1 MKIALYGK
9 HPVNGDDQFLEHLL
23 EVLRQRGCGVWIYK
37 MWMQPRELAGHLNM
51 PFQVFES
58 CEQIKAEGIDFLLSI
73 GGDGTLLDT
82 LPLVHDSGIPVIGIN
97 LGRLGFLSA
106 AGREDLYQVM
116 DSIFQGN
123 IHLEPRTLIQLQSN
137 NFTPYPYALNELS
150 ILKELPA
157 SMISISVWIDGEFL
171 NTYWADG
178 LLIATPTGSTAY
190 SLSCGGPIITPN
202 SRNLLITP
210 VANHNLTVRPVVVPD
225 SSCIEVEVD
234 TKSGRFV
241 LGLDSR
247 VGIMKKK
254 TRMQIRLAP
263 FTLNLGRLPSRT
275 FYSTLRAKLTWGHDI
290 RN

>member
-1 MKIALYGK
+1 MRIALYGK
-9 HPVNGDDQFLEHLL
+9 HPVNGEDRFLEHLFGEL
-23 EVLRQRGCGVWIYK
+23 VSRGCTIYIHRS
-37 MWMQPRELAGHLNM
+37 WTQPQQLADRMGIQYL
-51 PFQVFES
+51 VFEKP
-58 CEQIKAEGIDFLLSI
+58 EELVEVDYLLSI

-82 LPLVHDSGIPVIGIN
+82 LPLVHDRGIPVLGIN

-106 AGREDLYQVM
+106 AGREDLAQVLSCLF
-116 DSIFQGN
+116 DGN
-123 IHLEPRTLIQLQSN
+123 IDLEPRSLLKLEAEG
-137 NFTPYPYALNELS
+137 FKAYPYALNEIS

-157 SMISISVWIDGEFL
+157 SMLSISVWIDGEFL

-190 SLSCGGPIITPN
+190 SLSCGGPIITPK
-202 SRNLLITP
+202 SRSLVITP

-225 SSCIEVEVD
+225 SSHISVEVE

-247 VGIMKKK
+247 VGIMK
-254 TRMQIRLAP
+254 TRSRMEIQLAP

>member
-1 MKIALYGK
+1 MNIALYGK
-9 HPVNGDDQFLEHLL
+9 HPVNGEDQFLEHLL
-23 EVLRQRGCGVWIYK
+23 EALQQRGCGVYIYK
-37 MWMQPRELAGHLNM
+37 KWSQPCELAERMGMQFSL
-51 PFQVFES
+51 FDS
-58 CEQIKAEGIDFLLSI
+58 YKQITAEGIDYLLSI

-106 AGREDLYQVM
+106 AGREDLQQVI
-116 DSIFQGN
+116 DSIFGHR
-123 IHLEPRTLIQLQSN
+123 IFLEPRTLIQLELD
-137 NFTPYPYALNELS
+137 NFASYPFALNEVS

-157 SMISISVWIDGEFL
+157 SMLSISVWIDGEFL

-202 SRNLLITP
+202 SHSLVITP

-225 SSCIEVEVD
+225 TSVIQVEIE
-234 TKSGRFV
+234 TKTGRYV

-247 VGIMKKK
+247 VGIMKNRK
-254 TRMQIRLAP
+254 RMQIRLAP

-275 FYSTLRAKLTWGHDI
+275 FYTTLRAKLTWGHDI

>member
-1 MKIALYGK
+1 MRIALYGK
-9 HPVNGDDQFLEHLL
+9 HPVNGEDHFLEHLFGEL
-23 EVLRQRGCGVWIYK
+23 VARGCTVLIYRS
-37 MWMQPRELAGHLNM
+37 WSQPQQLADKLGLHYY
-51 PFQVFES
+51 VFEKPEHLS
-58 CEQIKAEGIDFLLSI
+58 GVDYLLSI

-82 LPLVHDSGIPVIGIN
+82 LPLVHDSGIPVLGIN

-106 AGREDLYQVM
+106 AGREDLDQVLSCLF
-116 DSIFQGN
+116 DGKVN
-123 IHLEPRTLIQLQSN
+123 LEPRSLLMLEAEG
-137 NFTPYPYALNELS
+137 FKAYPYALNEIS

-157 SMISISVWIDGEFL
+157 SMLSISVWIDGEFL

-202 SRNLLITP
+202 SRSLVITP
-210 VANHNLTVRPVVVPD
+210 VANHNLTVRPIVVPD
-225 SSCIEVEVD
+225 TSQIGVEVE

-247 VGIMKKK
+247 VGIMK
-254 TRMQIRLAP
+254 TRSRMHIQLAP
-263 FTLNLGRLPSRT
+263 FALNLGRLPSRT

>member
-1 MKIALYGK
+1 MNIALYGK
-9 HPVNGDDQFLEHLL
+9 HPVNGEDQFLEHLL
-23 EVLRQRGCGVWIYK
+23 EALHQRGCGVYIYK
-37 MWMQPRELAGHLNM
+37 TWLQPCELAKRMGIR
-51 PFQVFES
+51 FSIFENYL
-58 CEQIKAEGIDFLLSI
+58 QIVSEGIDYLLSI

-106 AGREDLYQVM
+106 AGREDLQQVM
-116 DSIFQGN
+116 DSIFEHR
-123 IHLEPRTLIQLQSN
+123 IFLEPRSLIQLELD
-137 NFTPYPYALNELS
+137 NFAPYPFALNEVS

-157 SMISISVWIDGEFL
+157 SMLSISVWIDGEFL

-202 SRNLLITP
+202 SHSVVITP

-225 SSCIEVEVD
+225 TSVIQVEVE
-234 TKSGRFV
+234 TKTGRYV

-247 VGIMKKK
+247 VGIMKNRK
-254 TRMQIRLAP
+254 RMQIRLAP